1 MIALDRTEPTARQY
15 AWLPPSLR
23 ARRRLVTGAVW
34 ASTGSLIA
42 GTIAL
47 APSMLVPWK
56 LLAALGLGGGI
67 LGERLGSAMVR
78 RHVARLAR
86 GEVSLA
92 RVHEEAEGQ
101 LVYVRGRVRA
111 EPEPHG
117 SIEGLLHGV
126 PGVYRRLVFRAGGT
140 RWIHE
145 AAVAFDVVD
154 AHGEWIRVEPRGAR
168 LLAPVAELM
177 DYPASVFTGPRVTQS
192 LAAVM
197 AGRAADLT
205 QTIPASELVVR
216 DGDEVELVGHKS
228 QTADVTGHGGS
239 FREPPQRALLRSGDE
254 LPLLI
259 TPPAATPT

>member
-1 MIALDRTEPTARQY
+1 MIALDRTEPTARQF

-23 ARRRLVTGAVW
+23 TRRRFVTGAIW
-34 ASTGSLIA
+34 AATGTLLA
-42 GTIAL
+42 GGVA
-47 APSMLVPWK
+47 LVPPMALSWK
-56 LLAALGLGGGI
+56 LLAALGVGGGI
-67 LGERLGSAMVR
+67 LGERVGSALVR

-92 RVHEEAEGQ
+92 RVHEQTEGEV
-101 LVYVRGRVRA
+101 VYVRGRVRA
-111 EPEPHG
+111 GTEHG
-117 SIEGLLHGV
+117 ELQGLLHGV

-177 DYPASVFTGPRVTQS
+177 DYPASAFTGARVTPS

-197 AGRAADLT
+197 AGHKVDLA
-205 QTIPASELVVR
+205 QPIPASELVLR

-239 FREPPQRALLRSGDE
+239 FREPPQRAVLRSGDV

-259 TPPAATPT
+259 TPPAVAPV